1 MLTLE
6 AQEEMNRVESL
17 GECWETIGCNDSTV
31 KNANV
36 EDHRIKGGNDCS
48 SHKQPMGWEGK
59 DSTLSTEETHH

>member
-48 SHKQPMGWEGK
+48 SHKQPMG
-59 DSTLSTEETHH
+59 